1 MSRAR
6 ELSRL
11 GNPNIIQADSE
22 FNVGF
27 GTLTPRAK
35 GDFVG
40 VVSATSF
47 YGDGSTLTGVAAAGI
62 GTALS
67 AEKTN
72 PLNNLFYTNQT
83 YTVGVSTTI
92 DPPAS
97 GSLGYSQASEIIV
110 SDSVDLTVADGD
122 VFMVDVLGISTDP
135 TGGGT
140 VDNNYLFSTVYTD
153 NITNQAGT
161 GAPDASQGFK
171 ISKTTESTNYTNG
184 ALIVSGGVGIA
195 KSLHVGGNISVGGTL
210 TYEDVT
216 NQDVIG
222 LATFRSGA
230 QFGVA
235 GVGGTITGAGNVTF
249 TGIVTA
255 ASFSGNATSAT
266 SASGL
271 TGTPNITVGTVVGSA
286 LTVSGI
292 TTVTHFDTQGS
303 LVEAFKTHT
312 TAWNSNGNLNI
323 SEGNLH
329 YNSTNLGGTGAYL
342 NVISTA
348 GINTD
353 LAIGQALNVTAITA
367 VNATTAFVNALR
379 IDGKGTGITT
389 SWVGGSVPTAGGGS
403 GVDSYSFNILKTAS
417 ETYIVIANQSKT
429 S

>member
-11 GNPNIIQADSE
+11 GNPNIISADSDY
-22 FNVGF
+22 NVGF

-47 YGDGSTLTGVAAAGI
+47 YGDGSSLTGVAAAGI

-72 PLNNLFYTNQT
+72 PLNNLFYTNQSFT
-83 YTVGVSTTI
+83 IGVSTTI
-92 DPPAS
+92 DPPTS

-122 VFMVDVLGISTDP
+122 VFMVDILGISTDP

-140 VDNNYLFSTVYTD
+140 VDNNYLFSTVYAD

-171 ISKTTESTNYTNG
+171 VSKTTESTNSLTG

-216 NQDVIG
+216 NVDVIG
-222 LATFRSGA
+222 LATYRSGA

-235 GVGGTITGAGNVTF
+235 GVGGTITGAGNATI

-255 ASFSGNATSAT
+255 AGFVGNVTGNASGTAG
-266 SASGL
+266 GL
-271 TGTPNITVGTVVGSA
+271 TGNPNIA
-286 LTVSGI
+286 I
-292 TTVTHFDTQGS
+292 TNFDTAGT

-312 TAWNSNGNLNI
+312 TAWNSAGNLNL

-329 YNSTNLGGTGAYL
+329 YNSTNLGGTGAFL

-353 LAIGQALNVTAITA
+353 LAVGQALNVTAITA
-367 VNATTAFVNALR
+367 VNATTAFINALK

-389 SWVGGSVPTAGGGS
+389 SWVGGSVPTEGGGS
-403 GVDSYSFNILKTAS
+403 AYDTYSFNILKTAS
-417 ETYIVIANQSKT
+417 ETYIVIANQVLT
-429 S
+429 SS

>member
-11 GNPNIIQADSE
+11 GNPNIISADSDY
-22 FNVGF
+22 NVGF

-47 YGDGSTLTGVAAAGI
+47 FGDGSTLSNIASAGI

-67 AEKTN
+67 DDKTS
-72 PLNNLFYTNQT
+72 PLNKFYYTNQT
-83 YTVGVSTTI
+83 FTVGVTTTV
-92 DPPAS
+92 DAPTTANVA
-97 GSLGYSQASEIIV
+97 YAQAAEIEIG
-110 SDSVDLTVADGD
+110 DGVDLTVADGD
-122 VFMVDVLGISTDP
+122 SLMVDVLGISSDP
-135 TGGGT
+135 SAGGS
-140 VDNNYLFSTVYTD
+140 VDNNLYFNTVYAD
-153 NITNQAGT
+153 EIRDKAGT
-161 GAPDASQGFK
+161 GSPNIPYGLRVSGVTTASGPVKVTDTTDA
-171 ISKTTESTNYTNG
+171 TNSITG
-184 ALIVSGGVGIA
+184 ALIVSGGVGIGL
-195 KSLHVGGNISVGGTL
+195 SLHVGGDVSIGGTL

-216 NQDVIG
+216 NIDVVG
-222 LATFRSGA
+222 LATYRSGA
-230 QFGVA
+230 EFGVA
-235 GVGGTITGAGNVTF
+235 GVGGTITGAGNATI

-255 ASFSGNATSAT
+255 SGFDGTNVNS
-266 SASGL
+266 
-271 TGTPNITVGTVVGSA
+271 TGF
-286 LTVSGI
+286 
-292 TTVTHFDTQGS
+292 TTVTNFDTAGT

-342 NVISTA
+342 NLVSTA

-353 LAIGQALNVTAITA
+353 LATGQALNVTAITA
-367 VNATTAFVNALR
+367 VNATTAFINALR

-403 GVDSYSFNILKTAS
+403 GVDTYSFNILKTAS
-417 ETYIVIANQSKT
+417 ETYIVVANQATT